1 MTAAFAQKLGMTH
14 IYDDKNRH
22 IPVTI
27 LKVTAQVITDI
38 KTEAKDGYS
47 AVQFGTEGKKHINK
61 PQQGDLTKNN
71 VDLRIAHRKEV
82 RVTSDDDTQVN
93 IGQTINAAD
102 FVAGD
107 MVMVTGTSKGKGFAG
122 TIKRH
127 NFSRGP
133 ESHGSKNVRAPGSIG
148 SGYPQRVVKGVRM
161 AGHMGDRTV
170 TTKGHKIMA
179 INEANNT
186 IAVSG
191 GIPGSNKTRV
201 FIQKI
206 EKK

>member
-14 IYDDKNRH
+14 IYDDNNRH
-22 IPVTI
+22 VPVTI
-27 LKVTAQVITDI
+27 LKVTPQTITAI
-38 KTEAKDGYS
+38 KTAEKDGYT

-82 RVTSDDDTQVN
+82 RTSDGDTQVN
-93 IGQTINAAD
+93 IGQAISAAD
-102 FVAGD
+102 FTAGD

-133 ESHGSKNVRAPGSIG
+133 ETHGSKNIRKPGSIG
-148 SGYPQRVVKGVRM
+148 GGYPQRVVKGIRM
-161 AGHMGDRTV
+161 AGHMGAVSV

-179 INEANNT
+179 INEADNT

-206 EKK
+206 EK

>member
-22 IPVTI
+22 VPVTI
-27 LKVTAQVITDI
+27 LKVTPQTITAI
-38 KTEAKDGYS
+38 KTMEKDGYA
-47 AVQFGTEGKKHINK
+47 AVQFGTEGKKQINK

-71 VDLRIAHRKEV
+71 VDLRVAHRKEV
-82 RVTSDDDTQVN
+82 RIQSDDDTQVN
-93 IGQTINAAD
+93 IGQAISAAD
-102 FVAGD
+102 FSAGD

-133 ESHGSKNVRAPGSIG
+133 ETHGSKNIRKPGSIG
-148 SGYPQRVVKGVRM
+148 GGYPQRVVKGIRM

-170 TTKGHKIMA
+170 TTKGHKVMA
-179 INEANNT
+179 INEADNT

-206 EKK
+206 EK